1 MSRWITLGIAVALL
15 LVAYV
20 GITIL
25 TQWVR

>member
-1 MSRWITLGIAVALL
+1 MSKWITLGIAVGLL